1 MRDMKTAF
9 GWTEEEAAAAVN
21 AVKEP
26 EQIDDAVATPFP
38 ISITRVAGDRYLKYY
53 RAKFALPSGGV
64 KTYEMA
70 SRREIT
76 GVTDIGAGS
85 HADAVTIF
93 AVSADGERMLVTD
106 EYRFPVNDWTISV
119 PSGLIDP
126 GETADQAAVRE
137 LAEETG
143 YSEVEVKRI
152 LPATYSSVGMTDE
165 RVQPVIAVVND
176 QINTG
181 TDLGSAEFIR
191 YRWVTREEAR
201 ITAET
206 AQNVTARAQLALL
219 LFAAGQLL

>member
-1 MRDMKTAF
+1 M
-9 GWTEEEAAAAVN
+9 
-21 AVKEP
+21 
-26 EQIDDAVATPFP
+26 
-38 ISITRVAGDRYLKYY
+38 
-53 RAKFALPSGGV
+53 
-64 KTYEMA
+64 
-70 SRREIT
+70 
-76 GVTDIGAGS
+76 
-85 HADAVTIF
+85 TIF

-126 GETADQAAVRE
+126 GESADQAAVRE

-191 YRWVTREEAR
+191 YRWVNREEAR

-206 AQNVTARAQLALL
+206 AQNVTARTQLALL
-219 LFAAGQLL
+219 LFAAGQLI